1 MKSFNDKLQGA
12 LMTGENVNVT
22 SENRSWNYVCYNMYY
37 LKQERKSKKEE
48 NQSVSKTFLR
58 E

>member
-22 SENRSWNYVCYNMYY
+22 SENRSWNYVWYNMYY